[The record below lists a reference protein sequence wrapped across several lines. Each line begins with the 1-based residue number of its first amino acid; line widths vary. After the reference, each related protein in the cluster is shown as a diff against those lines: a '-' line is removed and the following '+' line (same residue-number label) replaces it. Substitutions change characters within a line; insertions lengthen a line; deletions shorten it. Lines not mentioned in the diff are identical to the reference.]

1 LAFEA
6 VQSLLTRRN
15 YAKSL
20 DELFAFCA
28 TGLSPER
35 S

>member
-1 LAFEA
+1 MAFQA

-15 YAKSL
+15 YVKSL

-28 TGLSPER
+28 TGLSPGR